1 MKTTK
6 LFGFVLASL
15 AILSVAGCQKQEEKV
30 PGFDTAT
37 FEATVSGV
45 SDYAATVS
53 VSVTG
58 NDASPWYGFLTD
70 NVTAKPED
78 VVSSYI
84 GSLNVN
90 KHILKTGNATIPL
103 ENLARGKAY
112 RYIVTGLTAAGF
124 TYGTP
129 AVAEFTTTGDYV
141 YTSLT
146 KDPNISIEL
155 GYNADSTKSVISIKG
170 TSGYYDFDYMTESA
184 FKKLYA
190 STEEYAF
197 ARIDSLKAWGADLTS
212 RLKSGDADYVVDL
225 FPGNTNIVAVVYS
238 VTQNYNAAGTYA
250 DAVLSRKIS
259 LVSTGYADWIGY
271 WALER
276 GGETDAILIQPD
288 VEGSSYKITG
298 FQGMPFAFPG
308 SYDAKNGK
316 MSFKAAK
323 EVYQYSTADGD
334 VEVRMTGLVNPNSA
348 NIEDAYIISG
358 NYTMCVVGLYSDGL
372 AHIEGSKTSVDFG
385 DGAKDYPVLGCGF
398 FGWLNGS
405 LAYSYGDLLAFPAT
419 MKRVADA
426 PSVYSEDTF
435 RFCGTHDA
443 LVPCSKASLE
453 K

>member
-259 LVSTGYADWIGY
+259 LVSTGYAGAPRGRANCCDLKRCIRQELGVQRG
-271 WALER
+271 ER
-276 GGETDAILIQPD
+276 YELCRSVHA
-288 VEGSSYKITG
+288 E
-298 FQGMPFAFPG
+298 
-308 SYDAKNGK
+308 
-316 MSFKAAK
+316 
-323 EVYQYSTADGD
+323 
-334 VEVRMTGLVNPNSA
+334 A
-348 NIEDAYIISG
+348 NCIISAARRDMIG
-358 NYTMCVVGLYSDGL
+358 GTLFLVG
-372 AHIEGSKTSVDFG
+372 IEGSDGAYVKNAAPCAMCKRLIINAGIKNVIVRDSKNDYHEFSVDEWISN
-385 DGAKDYPVLGCGF
+385 DE
-398 FGWLNGS
+398 S
-405 LAYSYGDLLAFPAT
+405 LAGSAGY
-419 MKRVADA
+419 
-426 PSVYSEDTF
+426 
-435 RFCGTHDA
+435 
-443 LVPCSKASLE
+443 
-453 K
+453 